1 MRIFAGCD
9 DYDTNCT
16 KDDSCNLND
25 VCTIADQPV
34 PSRAVATL
42 PGSYLSLN
50 KLSTSHTTTD
60 DVAYGVFAKRNIRK
74 RTQFGPIEGVLCTY
88 DGLPFEN
95 ALPLLYETET
105 GEFLKVDVS
114 NESKY
119 SLLKRLLLS
128 KTLNFNFYYD
138 FRYLKLDA
146 FCATCTHI

>member
-60 DVAYGVFAKRNIRK
+60 DVTYGVFAKRNIRK

-119 SLLKRLLLS
+119 SLFKKIASL
-128 KTLNFNFYYD
+128 
-138 FRYLKLDA
+138 
-146 FCATCTHI
+146 